1 MSNTMKFKTR
11 LVAAALIAVWL
22 SGCGSLMRSDYQA
35 PEVQVP
41 ANWQQMHIAGDV
53 SMDPWWLAFNDPTLN
68 QYITQVLAQN
78 NDLTLAT
85 LTLKKARLQLG
96 LAQDDLFPT
105 LSSSTS
111 GQVQKSLDSGESADS
126 YSTNLSVNYELDLW
140 GKISADVDQAKWTA
154 MASQQDREATAQSL
168 VATTASLYWQIGYLK
183 QRLNLSQR
191 NVADAA
197 QTLQLIEKQY
207 QLGAVDQLDV
217 LEAKRTLASL
227 QAQQSEFEQ
236 SLLEANNA
244 FAILFNQPPKSISA
258 NIQMLPEGDMPS
270 LSVGAP
276 SDLLIRRP
284 DIKAAI
290 YEVKAAL
297 ANKDA
302 ADLDYLPKLTLTGAL
317 GGSSQALKDLL
328 SNPIGSL
335 GADMTLPFLQWNEM
349 KNSQAIADLDYQSAI
364 VSYRQVLYAAFQD
377 VENALSAREKL
388 KYQAA
393 RLQEQY
399 DAASAAE
406 SIYAAR
412 YQYGS
417 TSIMDYL
424 NAQEDTRN
432 AQASLL
438 ENRYNQFLTQVTLYQ
453 ALGGTDVAPL

>member
-1 MSNTMKFKTR
+1 
-11 LVAAALIAVWL
+11 
-22 SGCGSLMRSDYQA
+22 
-35 PEVQVP
+35 
-41 ANWQQMHIAGDV
+41 
-53 SMDPWWLAFNDPTLN
+53 
-68 QYITQVLAQN
+68 
-78 NDLTLAT
+78 
-85 LTLKKARLQLG
+85 
-96 LAQDDLFPT
+96 
-105 LSSSTS
+105 
-111 GQVQKSLDSGESADS
+111 
-126 YSTNLSVNYELDLW
+126 
-140 GKISADVDQAKWTA
+140 
-154 MASQQDREATAQSL
+154 
-168 VATTASLYWQIGYLK
+168 
-183 QRLNLSQR
+183 
-191 NVADAA
+191 
-197 QTLQLIEKQY
+197 
-207 QLGAVDQLDV
+207 
-217 LEAKRTLASL
+217 
-227 QAQQSEFEQ
+227 
-236 SLLEANNA
+236 
-244 FAILFNQPPKSISA
+244 
-258 NIQMLPEGDMPS
+258 MLPEGDMPS

-388 KYQAA
+388 KYQSA

-424 NAQEDTRN
+424 NAQEETRN

-438 ENRYNQFLTQVTLYQ
+438 ENRYNQFLAQVTLYQ
-453 ALGGTDVAPL
+453 SLGGTDVAPL